1 MSCLVLCIPNYRMSS
16 RTPCVCGPVVQLHVY
31 LWLDVRTR
39 AAHTAPGPH
48 SISSLTPPT
57 LDTATGT
64 KAETRDTG
72 PGPGTAA
79 GVRLAHWDRADTRPR
94 PERADSGYC
103 RAMPGPS
110 IIQVIVG
117 AASAWCTA
125 HHDTGPHAPVTVS
138 RTVNSE

>member
-1 MSCLVLCIPNYRMSS
+1 MYPKLSDVFPHPVCVRPGCAASCLS
-16 RTPCVCGPVVQLHVY
+16 VVRCEDEGGSQ
-31 LWLDVRTR
+31 
-39 AAHTAPGPH
+39 HTPGPH

-138 RTVNSE
+138 RTVNPQ